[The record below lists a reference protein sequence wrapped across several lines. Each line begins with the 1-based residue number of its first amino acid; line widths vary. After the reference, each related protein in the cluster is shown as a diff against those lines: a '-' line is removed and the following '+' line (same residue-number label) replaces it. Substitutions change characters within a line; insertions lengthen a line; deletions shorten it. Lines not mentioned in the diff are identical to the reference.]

1 MTALTI
7 RAYLACLGCLVF
19 AGLYGRF
26 GQGAWG
32 IPPVNSWY
40 EPSLLGLA
48 AYLFILCR
56 LLPDRYFVGL
66 VELRPTLPQIVL
78 AVFMV
83 CAVGNLLVLQGF
95 HQSRDEQMA
104 VFDAAVFRSGRMFAP
119 IPPLWQPDAKALN
132 LDFMLPADPPLG
144 WISSYLPMNAV
155 IRAGFSLIGAEPL
168 ATPIMAAGAIALLW
182 SVAGRLWPDDRGAR
196 VATCAILVGSGQFIM
211 SGMTAYAM
219 TAHLLCNL
227 VWLRL
232 FLMRR
237 RWADGLAI
245 LVGFVATGLHQP
257 VFHPL
262 FVLPF
267 MVLLLVRR
275 EWTRLACFA
284 VAYLAIAAFWMGWP
298 LHVAGL
304 IVGDVQASGG
314 GAVQG
319 VSYLDRLHG
328 LIHLDLSSVALQ
340 AYNIAG
346 FFAWQHIL
354 LLPLL
359 VLGWRA
365 ARGNEV
371 MMALAAGLVLPFV
384 VMLVILPFQGFGYGY
399 RYAHGV
405 LGNAALLAG
414 WAWHRMGDKRLEQRR
429 LLARTT
435 LASVAVLLPFQMWS
449 VHSSFRSFVEADR
462 RITASGTDLVVL
474 DNGWGHHV
482 ENLVYN
488 APDLDNRP
496 IRLIAQRI
504 IDPDGLAHRHCGPG
518 TSVAFGSTVF
528 YTQGFGPY
536 LPPGAA
542 TDVVTMARLRRA
554 LTRAGCRVETI
565 D

>member
-1 MTALTI
+1 
-7 RAYLACLGCLVF
+7 
-19 AGLYGRF
+19 
-26 GQGAWG
+26 
-32 IPPVNSWY
+32 
-40 EPSLLGLA
+40 
-48 AYLFILCR
+48 
-56 LLPDRYFVGL
+56 
-66 VELRPTLPQIVL
+66 
-78 AVFMV
+78 
-83 CAVGNLLVLQGF
+83 
-95 HQSRDEQMA
+95 
-104 VFDAAVFRSGRMFAP
+104 
-119 IPPLWQPDAKALN
+119 IPPLWQPDAQALN
-132 LDFMLPADPPLG
+132 LEFMLPVSPVSG
-144 WISSYLPMNAV
+144 WISSYLPMNAA
-155 IRAGFSLIGAEPL
+155 IRAGFSLVGAEML
-168 ATPIMAAGAIALLW
+168 AAPVMAAAALALLW
-182 SVAGRLWPDDRGAR
+182 SIARRLWPDDRAAAI
-196 VATCAILVGSGQFIM
+196 VTCIMLAGSGQFILTGM
-211 SGMTAYAM
+211 SAYAM

-227 VWLRL
+227 AWLRL

-275 EWTRLACFA
+275 EWARLACFA

-314 GAVQG
+314 GAAQG
-319 VSYLDRLHG
+319 ASYLDRLQG
-328 LIHLDLSSVALQ
+328 LIHLDLSSLALQ

-365 ARGNEV
+365 ARGDEV

-449 VHSSFRSFVEADR
+449 AYSSFRPFVEADR
-462 RITASGTDLVVL
+462 RIAASNTDLVVL
-474 DNGWGHHV
+474 DIGWGRHV

-504 IDPDGLAHRHCGPG
+504 ADPDGLAQRHCRSG
-518 TSVAFGSTVF
+518 TRVAFGSTRF
-528 YTQGFGPY
+528 YLSGFAPF